1 VLIGAF
7 IILGIQP
14 GPRMMS
20 EHPDIAWGLIAS
32 MYVGNVM
39 LLAQNIL
46 LVPFFIWLL
55 RVSRNVMP
63 VVVATI
69 CVVGVYSVNFSMWDI
84 WLMLIFTAL
93 GYIFK
98 VAGIPGAPLVIAL
111 VLGQSAEMAL
121 RQSLVISMGSPEIF
135 FTRPICI
142 VVFTIAAACLL
153 YPLIRDR
160 MRGLEE
166 TE

>member
-1 VLIGAF
+1 MLVGAF

-14 GPRMMS
+14 GPRLMT
-20 EHPDIAWGLIAS
+20 ENPDVVWGLIAKHVRRQRHAARPKYS
-32 MYVGNVM
+32 PRSTVH
-39 LLAQNIL
+39 LAVA
-46 LVPFFIWLL
+46 VPRSL
-55 RVSRNVMP
+55 MP

-69 CVVGVYSVNFSMWDI
+69 CVVGVYSVDFSMWDV

-93 GYIFK
+93 GYIFR

-111 VLGQSAEMAL
+111 VLGQSAEFSL
-121 RQSLVISMGSPEIF
+121 RQSLVISMGLPEIF

-142 VVFTIAAACLL
+142 VLFGIAAACLL
-153 YPLIRDR
+153 DPLIIYR